1 MFLGKEKAMR
11 RTILFQ
17 GATVITAGIFVI
29 SFMGGCAKTISGSSA
44 NTAQNGQYFNAASEK
59 DQAAYFEKVKGHFQ
73 QIGRPLNDDQV
84 RQHTASIYIVTIPPA
99 ADVYDD
105 TTYMGKTNT
114 GQLYFTPGKH
124 KVVLRKGDQ
133 QKSNVLDFTEG
144 KNLSIVVKL

>member
-1 MFLGKEKAMR
+1 MK
-11 RTILFQ
+11 RTAIFQ
-17 GATVITAGIFVI
+17 AATCITAGSLIILFA
-29 SFMGGCAKTISGSSA
+29 GNCAKTISGSSA
-44 NTAQNGQYFNAASEK
+44 NTVQNGQYFNAASEK
-59 DQAAYFEKVKGHFQ
+59 EQAAYFEKVKGHFQ

-84 RQHTASIYIVTIPPA
+84 RQHTASIFIVTIPPA

-105 TTYMGKTNT
+105 TIYMGKAN

-124 KVVLRKGDQ
+124 RVILRKGDQ